1 MEYHEA
7 SGFAKK
13 HIRYMEMHSRVIAEM
28 EDRGASD
35 KELRTMV
42 YNLGLYAFRMYHNA
56 GFPLDRSKPGLKG
69 TRKLYSQI
77 LGKYVDER
85 IKDIL
90 EERVL
95 AEREDV
101 TA

>member
-1 MEYHEA
+1 MEYVEA
-7 SGFAKK
+7 SGYMKK
-13 HIRYMEMHSRVIAEM
+13 HVRYMEMHSRLIAEM
-28 EDRGASD
+28 EDRGLSD
-35 KELRTMV
+35 KELRTAV

-56 GFPLDRSKPGLKG
+56 GFPMDRSKPGLKG
-69 TRKLYSQI
+69 PKKLYSQV

>member
-1 MEYHEA
+1 MEHEA
-7 SGFAKK
+7 SGYAKK
-13 HIRYMEMHSRVIAEM
+13 HLRYMEMHSRIIAEM
-28 EDRGASD
+28 EDRGCSD

-56 GFPLDRSKPGLKG
+56 GFPLDRSKPGLKEP
-69 TRKLYSQI
+69 RKLYSYV

-95 AEREDV
+95 SEEV